1 MESADEGITTPHYST
16 TTTRFSSSS
25 LQGVPGDSVA
35 PTISDSRR
43 SSYPGRSV
51 SRLRASSLELDHGLT
66 ETLAEGPEQDRHT
79 HETQDSSIV
88 CTHDSD
94 VADQAHGDTAEHGFL
109 PEQQSLAETATPRA
123 KYGLQTVISGQGL
136 SLPADTAQP
145 DGSAPVEQ
153 SSDASRDVPSS
164 LEGNSLPAGTAPG
177 LAGGGGTELAVEG
190 GFKLEVVAD
199 ADEAVDAELAA
210 DMAIAKRKHKL
221 RQHAWLLYFYDR
233 SVEADY
239 ANYHASQM
247 LKVRVMLFCILL

>member
-1 MESADEGITTPHYST
+1 MESAGEGITTPRYST

-35 PTISDSRR
+35 PTISDSPR

-94 VADQAHGDTAEHGFL
+94 VADQAHGDTAENGVL
-109 PEQQSLAETATPRA
+109 PEQRSLAEAN
-123 KYGLQTVISGQGL
+123 YGLHTVISGQGL

-210 DMAIAKRKHKL
+210 DTDIAKRKHKL

-233 SVEADY
+233 SAEADY